1 MGGLKKPR
9 AGYTVVA
16 KGAKSFGAGVTLTF
30 DKTLRVT
37 ASASD
42 CLDFVGSALRDWYA
56 EAHRTGQR
64 FDTGLLPRDSSGWV
78 AYESGLLSGQWRMK
92 VDGDD
97 TTAKLAVWVSPPD
110 QGRRLRLA
118 VLAKQGIRLSGLA
131 GKALDIYTHAFATY
145 MADNALVAE

>member
-1 MGGLKKPR
+1 MGGLRQSKP
-9 AGYTVVA
+9 GYTVVQ
-16 KGAKSFGAGVTLTF
+16 KGARSFGSGVTLTF

-42 CLDFVGSALRDWYA
+42 CLEFVGSALRDWYA

-64 FDTGLLPRDSSGWV
+64 FDAGMLPRDASGWV
-78 AYESGLLSGQWRMK
+78 AYESGLLAGQWRLK
-92 VDGDD
+92 VDGND
-97 TTAKLAVWVSPPD
+97 TSARLAVWISPPD

-131 GKALDIYTHAFATY
+131 GKALDVYTKAFATY
-145 MADNALVAE
+145 MADTLVAE